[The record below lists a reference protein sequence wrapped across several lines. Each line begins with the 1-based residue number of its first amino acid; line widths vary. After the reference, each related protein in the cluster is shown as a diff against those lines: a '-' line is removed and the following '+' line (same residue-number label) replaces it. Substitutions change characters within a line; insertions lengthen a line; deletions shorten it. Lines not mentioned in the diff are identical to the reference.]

1 MIPSLPS
8 PLSPLSF
15 PQKTFLTIITKT
27 WHNTHDKTTGVWEM
41 ADSDNLK
48 KSQCE
53 IVVVTLEG
61 KSSSGVCIK
70 TADGRTVIVP
80 LREGFNAPPG
90 AQAEIRTDHGSMQF
104 TSNGATTLTGLVGR
118 LGPVT
123 PTQNQREYFRV
134 EPDFKIRASFD
145 SVCWTPGMGDS
156 ISEGG
161 IRASCSG
168 LSISEGKELSVR
180 IYLPNWAPIFAKG
193 VVSRMEEN
201 GIFALEFTSLS
212 SKDRYSLVQFIYLYQ
227 TQKQKRA
234 A

>member
-1 MIPSLPS
+1 
-8 PLSPLSF
+8 
-15 PQKTFLTIITKT
+15 
-27 WHNTHDKTTGVWEM
+27 M
-41 ADSDNLK
+41 ADSDILS

-53 IVVVTLEG
+53 IVVVTVEG
-61 KSSSGVCIK
+61 RSSACVCIK
-70 TADGRTVIVP
+70 TADGRTVLVP
-80 LREGFNAPPG
+80 LRDGFSAPPG
-90 AQAEIRTDHGSMQF
+90 AQAEVRSDRGSMKF
-104 TSNGATTLTGLVGR
+104 TSNGNTTLTGLVGQ

-134 EPDFKIRASFD
+134 DPEFKIRVSFD
-145 SVCWTPGMGDS
+145 NACWTPGLGDS

-161 IRASCSG
+161 IRASCAG
-168 LSISEGKELSVR
+168 LAISEGKELSIR
-180 IYLPNWAPIFAKG
+180 IYLPNWVPIFAKG
-193 VVSRMEEN
+193 IVSRMDAD

>member
-1 MIPSLPS
+1 
-8 PLSPLSF
+8 
-15 PQKTFLTIITKT
+15 
-27 WHNTHDKTTGVWEM
+27 M
-41 ADSDNLK
+41 ADSDILS

-53 IVVVTLEG
+53 IVVVTVEG
-61 KSSSGVCIK
+61 KSSACVCIK
-70 TADGRTVIVP
+70 TADGRTVLVP
-80 LREGFNAPPG
+80 LRDGFNAPPG
-90 AQAEIRTDHGSMQF
+90 AQAEVRTDHGSMQF
-104 TSNGATTLTGLVGR
+104 ISNGNTTLTGLVGR

-123 PTQNQREYFRV
+123 PSQNQREYFRV

-161 IRASCSG
+161 LRASCPG
-168 LSISEGKELSVR
+168 LPIAEGREVAVR
-180 IYLPNWAPIFAKG
+180 IYLPNWAPVFAKG
-193 VVSRMEEN
+193 IVTRMEEN
-201 GIFALEFTSLS
+201 GIFALEFTNLS